1 MGLASSQARM
11 LLLTAQKSDLEYRAQ
26 MINQRKL
33 NLGMRT
39 QELAQKYSAAMS
51 NRRLSFAYY
60 TAGNTSTAL
69 KTDLSYSSLTAE
81 NGENAGTY
89 LVTDKFGNY
98 VCRNEADAAK
108 AFERLSATGQATTDF
123 ATFKQESCTYYPAPE
138 GGKSLLDNNDY
149 FQDALRNGSLFLQQL
164 FSDNVTGALKYNN
177 IAYSTAATIYDSL
190 DTSDDDAAQAEYESQ
205 STILAN
211 QDKQLD
217 LELQQI
223 QTKHKAIETEYDS
236 VKKVIEKNIEVSFKI
251 FS

>member
-39 QELAQKYSAAMS
+39 QELAQRYSAAMS

-60 TAGNTSTAL
+60 TQTGSGQNI
-69 KTDLSYSSLTAE
+69 KEDLSYAGLTAE
-81 NGENAGTY
+81 NNGNTGSY
-89 LVTDKFGNY
+89 LVTDASGKY
-98 VCRNEADAAK
+98 VCRNEADAKK
-108 AFERLSATGQATTDF
+108 AFDRLSKEQQITTDF
-123 ATFKQESCTYYPAPE
+123 KTFSEQMCTYYPATTA
-138 GGKSLLDNNDY
+138 GKSLLENNDF
-149 FQDALRNGSLFLQQL
+149 FQDALRNGTFFIQQL
-164 FSDNVTGALKYNN
+164 CADSVTGNNKYNN
-177 IAYSTAATIYDSL
+177 ISYSAIATIYDNL
-190 DTSDDDAAQAEYESQ
+190 YTEDDDAAQAEYEAQ

>member
-39 QELAQKYSAAMS
+39 QELAQKYSKAMS
-51 NRRLSFAYY
+51 NRKLEFAYY
-60 TAGNTSTAL
+60 TSGSTATAL
-69 KTDLSYSSLTAE
+69 KQDLTYSTLTTN
-81 NGENAGTY
+81 NGLSGSF
-89 LVTDKFGNY
+89 LVTDAAGKYVVTNSNVEDVYNKLVNTQQVTCSLDEFKKNNCNY
-98 VCRNEADAAK
+98 NYS
-108 AFERLSATGQATTDF
+108 L
-123 ATFKQESCTYYPAPE
+123 
-138 GGKSLLDNNDY
+138 SLLNNSDF
-149 FQDALRNGSLFLQQL
+149 FQDALRNGGLFIQQL
-164 FSDNVTGALKYNN
+164 MSSDSENSYKD
-177 IAYSTAATIYDSL
+177 ISYSSVSTIYDSL
-190 DTSDDDAAQAEYESQ
+190 DTSDDDEAQAEYEAQALVLS
-205 STILAN
+205 N

-236 VKKVIEKNIEVSFKI
+236 VKKVIDKNIDKSFKI

>member
-11 LLLTAQKSDLEYRAQ
+11 LLLTAQKSDLEFRAQ

-39 QELAQKYSAAMS
+39 QELAQKYSTAMS

-60 TAGNTSTAL
+60 TASGSGNAL
-69 KTDLSYSSLTAE
+69 KEDLSYAGLTAD
-81 NGENAGTY
+81 NGENTGSY
-89 LVTDKFGNY
+89 LVTDRYGKY
-98 VCRNEADAAK
+98 VVRNDADAVIAYN
-108 AFERLSATGQATTDF
+108 RLAAAGQVKTDIE
-123 ATFKQESCTYYPAPE
+123 TFKKDNCTYYRASQ
-138 GGKSLLDNNDY
+138 GGYSLLDNNDI
-149 FQDALRNGSLFLQQL
+149 FQDGLRNGAFFIQQL
-164 FSDNVTGALKYNN
+164 FTDSVTGDNKYNN
-177 IAYSTAATIYDSL
+177 IAYSTVATIYDSL
-190 DTSDDDAAQAEYESQ
+190 DTSDDDAAQAEYEAQ